1 MIGVTRLREVVII
14 CGSFSR
20 KGYRRPFCHSH
31 IRSLLFN
38 SDTESYMNVTTGW
51 FVSPTLLVVAS
62 DDIVIMSNLPGGT
75 VPGC

>member
-62 DDIVIMSNLPGGT
+62 DDIVIMSNLPGG
-75 VPGC
+75 